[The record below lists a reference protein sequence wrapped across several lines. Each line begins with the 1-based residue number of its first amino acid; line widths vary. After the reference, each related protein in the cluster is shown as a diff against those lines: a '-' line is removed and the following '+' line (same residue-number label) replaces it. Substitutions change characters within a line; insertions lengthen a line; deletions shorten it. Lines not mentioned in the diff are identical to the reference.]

1 MRATQENSGVLVAYQ
16 EENSLRA
23 TDSPEANRKEPC
35 FHGRALP
42 MPLNFLLLHLPFSQ
56 PPPKQVASRA
66 SYRLQL
72 LLRHHGAMAATVVRF
87 TQALLVRPHLSP
99 RGLYNG
105 IVFLNQIYLTG
116 NDDKS
121 SGKNGKNGKSAT
133 TTSSSGGS
141 TGAGT
146 SGSLAESLMATYL
159 GLFQRA
165 VDGGELKSRLL
176 AALLTGV
183 ARAQPYLPPSAWK
196 GTSSSSSSSSSS
208 SADASAGKST
218 SSNGGGVL
226 GEHIDTIF
234 KIVHTGS
241 FQASTQALSILL
253 FFVTQQQQ
261 REARKSLSS
270 SGGGSVGGK
279 GAGKGGKGGKGKGG
293 KGSGASTSA
302 DGASSS
308 AAAGEGSTTAPLVDR
323 FYRALYAALGAGH
336 LAATSKPTLFLN
348 LIFKVCVPEHMCVAK

>member
-1 MRATQENSGVLVAYQ
+1 
-16 EENSLRA
+16 
-23 TDSPEANRKEPC
+23 
-35 FHGRALP
+35 
-42 MPLNFLLLHLPFSQ
+42 
-56 PPPKQVASRA
+56 
-66 SYRLQL
+66 
-72 LLRHHGAMAATVVRF
+72 MAATVVRF

-116 NDDKS
+116 NEGNSTGSTSGNKN
-121 SGKNGKNGKSAT
+121 SGKNGKGTGGSS
-133 TTSSSGGS
+133 SSSGGNS
-141 TGAGT
+141 
-146 SGSLAESLMATYL
+146 SGSSGSSSLAESLMATYL

-183 ARAQPYLPPSAWK
+183 ARAQPYLSPTAWK
-196 GTSSSSSSSSSS
+196 GTSSSSSS
-208 SADASAGKST
+208 ADASGSGKNNKGA
-218 SSNGGGVL
+218 SSGGGVL

-241 FQASTQALSILL
+241 FHASTQALSILL

-261 REARKSLSS
+261 REARKGLSSS
-270 SGGGSVGGK
+270 SGGSAGGK
-279 GAGKGGKGGKGKGG
+279 GAGKGGKGKGKGG
-293 KGSGASTSA
+293 KGGASSTSA
-302 DGASSS
+302 DGAS
-308 AAAGEGSTTAPLVDR
+308 AGTGEAGSTTAPLVDR

-348 LIFKVCVPEHMCVAK
+348 LIFKVCFLLFLIKFLFSAICWVLLFSYVTMIEHARSSSLVVPSCF

>member
-1 MRATQENSGVLVAYQ
+1 MLQIVLKQIEKNHVSTAV
-16 EENSLRA
+16 L
-23 TDSPEANRKEPC
+23 SPC
-35 FHGRALP
+35 LSIFFFCTSHF
-42 MPLNFLLLHLPFSQ
+42 LN